1 MQALELKLDPG
12 SKVTGVALVLHGA
25 KTTKAVWCANL
36 HHRGSTIRDALL
48 SRRGI
53 RRGRRTR
60 HTRYRAPRFLNRTR
74 PAGWLAPSLQSR
86 VDNVDNW
93 TRKLNFLAPISRI
106 ASEDV
111 RFDMQKLKN
120 PEIDGAEY
128 QRGTLFSYELKEYLL
143 LKWKHQC
150 AYCDAKDM
158 PLEIEHIVPKS
169 KGGSNS
175 VTNLAIACRPCNE
188 KKSNKSL
195 SEFLK
200 SKPEKITKIN
210 KQLKSPLKDAA
221 INTIRKAIAECLKG
235 YSLPIIFGTG
245 GQTKY
250 NRTTQ
255 SYERDHWIDAVCVG
269 HNGEQVLIP
278 QGIKPLIIKATS
290 RGSRQM
296 CRVNKF
302 GFPRTKAKA
311 SKVVRGF
318 ATGDLVKAVVASG
331 KKVGNYVGKV
341 AVRTSG
347 SFNITTKEEVIQG
360 INWKYCTL
368 IQFRDGYAYNKQRQN
383 EAIPLLP
390 EEKSLFTME

>member
-245 GQTKY
+245 
-250 NRTTQ
+250 R
-255 SYERDHWIDAVCVG
+255 
-269 HNGEQVLIP
+269 P
-278 QGIKPLIIKATS
+278 
-290 RGSRQM
+290 
-296 CRVNKF
+296 NK
-302 GFPRTKAKA
+302 
-311 SKVVRGF
+311 
-318 ATGDLVKAVVASG
+318 
-331 KKVGNYVGKV
+331 
-341 AVRTSG
+341 
-347 SFNITTKEEVIQG
+347 I
-360 INWKYCTL
+360 
-368 IQFRDGYAYNKQRQN
+368 
-383 EAIPLLP
+383 
-390 EEKSLFTME
+390 